1 MDYFQTLL
9 VGNNLQTFAR
19 VALVACYQRRRMQVS
34 VIVADDEAVADSEP
48 ALGMFDPEN
57 NFACN
62 C

>member
-9 VGNNLQTFAR
+9 VGNNLQTFAAR
-19 VALVACYQRRRMQVS
+19 VGLVACYQRRRMQVS
-34 VIVADDEAVADSEP
+34 VIVADEAVADSEP